1 MISRETDRRIIDNI
15 HYLKNIHLDLHSGY
29 KTFSSY
35 TEFDV
40 ENPTISIIIFKN
52 PSAKISVIFSNNN
65 F

>member
-40 ENPTISIIIFKN
+40 EKSNHINYNFQKPKCKNLSYFFKQ
-52 PSAKISVIFSNNN
+52 
-65 F
+65 